1 MFSLISQGN
10 GAAALYNLMEDAATA
25 EISRAQLWQWLHH
38 SATLDDG
45 RTFTLELFRTIMKEE
60 VEKLGGQS
68 NEAYKQA
75 YDIVEQLVESDRFE
89 DFLTLP
95 GYECLVGTIGK

>member
-1 MFSLISQGN
+1 
-10 GAAALYNLMEDAATA
+10 MEDAATA

-38 SATLDDG
+38 KSKLDDG
-45 RTFTLELFRTIMKEE
+45 RTFTLEMFQTMLQEE
-60 VEKLGGQS
+60 VDKLGGVD

-75 YDIVEQLVESDRFE
+75 FDIVNDLVTSDEFT

>member
-1 MFSLISQGN
+1 
-10 GAAALYNLMEDAATA
+10 
-25 EISRAQLWQWLHH
+25 
-38 SATLDDG
+38 
-45 RTFTLELFRTIMKEE
+45 MKEE

-75 YDIVEQLVESDRFE
+75 FDIVEQLVESDRFE